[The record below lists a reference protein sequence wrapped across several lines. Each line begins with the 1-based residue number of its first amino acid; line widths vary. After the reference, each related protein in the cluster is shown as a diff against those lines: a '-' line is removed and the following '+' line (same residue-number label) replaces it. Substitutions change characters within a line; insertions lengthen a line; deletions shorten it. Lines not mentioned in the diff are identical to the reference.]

1 MAERGEGGA
10 EPVVTP
16 VAAVLRDAALGGG
29 VTCSRGTKDSR
40 RQLIGGA
47 ASRRS
52 GLGAELG
59 TGLGAGLWASSARR
73 GGVSSAPPEDGAPPA
88 ASPASAPH
96 AEPARPLAPPLRLP
110 WAPPLAPPG
119 SGCTPPTTA
128 AVPSRST

>member
-1 MAERGEGGA
+1 MTERGEGGA

-16 VAAVLRDAALGGG
+16 VAAVLRAAALGGG
-29 VTCSRGTKDSR
+29 VACSRGTKDSR

-59 TGLGAGLWASSARR
+59 VGLLCASSARG
-73 GGVSSAPPEDGAPPA
+73 GGVSSAPPEDGAPHA

-96 AEPARPLAPPLRLP
+96 GESAGPLAPPLRPP
-110 WAPPLAPPG
+110 WAPPWAPPWSQEWAPG
-119 SGCTPPTTA
+119 SLFQA
-128 AVPSRST
+128 AAA